1 MDIELRNLSLTISKN
16 RILNNINADFFHSS
30 ITGILGENGSGKSSL
45 LKCIAGLVTHTGSVT
60 FSGVGKRKLGY
71 VPQQP
76 AIPIGMTVAEF
87 ILLGRTT
94 HYNWYVGETE
104 SDFNRCREAINDV
117 SLTNYSGRYV
127 DTLSGGEMQRAVLAR
142 AIAQEANILILD
154 EPTSALDLKGQIEVF
169 SLLLQL
175 QKKFNL
181 TIIIALHD
189 LNVAIN
195 FTNYVLFL
203 KKGSLVRAG
212 KTNSIMTSDN
222 LSDLYGVPVEV
233 VSSLEGEKL
242 IVSRY
247 KS

>member
-1 MDIELRNLSLTISKN
+1 MFHAQAVTITLASSLN
-16 RILNNINADFFHSS
+16 PVLEQLFRQEYFAFRLF
-30 ITGILGENGSGKSSL
+30 NGSGKSSL
-45 LKCIAGLVTHTGSVT
+45 LKCIAGLVAHAGSVT

-189 LNVAIN
+189 LNAAIN
-195 FTNYVLFL
+195 FTNYILFL
-203 KKGSLVRAG
+203 KKGSFYCTKISAYR
-212 KTNSIMTSDN
+212 
-222 LSDLYGVPVEV
+222 
-233 VSSLEGEKL
+233 
-242 IVSRY
+242 
-247 KS
+247 